1 MFILQVFSVSVP
13 LLDRPARLVQAFDAF
28 EAAQRVARQLPTPAP
43 VVVACRCHVAP
54 KELAAHVQGKALGP
68 APGNAFQ
75 AKSVTFHFLAEEFD
89 GVARVEVLA
98 PQCSIT
104 VDYRVGADGVVAG
117 LTTEGAG
124 QLLLHLKGKTCIQEF
139 TEYLARTVERAFV
152 AGDLLPARVSNAL
165 RSDVSPVAMPP
176 NQDVRPGVMPG

>member
-1 MFILQVFSVSVP
+1 M
-13 LLDRPARLVQAFDAF
+13 QAFDAF
-28 EAAQRVARQLPTPAP
+28 EAAQRVARQLPKPAP

-54 KELAAHVQGKALGP
+54 KELAAP

-124 QLLLHLKGKTCIQEF
+124 QLLLHLKGKICIQEF

-152 AGDLLPARVSNAL
+152 AGDLLPARASGTP
-165 RSDVSPVAMPP
+165 RGDVSPLAVTA
-176 NQDVRPGVMPG
+176 NQDVRPGLMPG